1 MTKRY
6 AKAFRKSLAPYFF
19 RMRAIL
25 PLLLAATPALSDPS
39 IFEDFQGE
47 VAGWQYVSD
56 RVMGGVSDGEAV
68 LAQDGDVIFAR
79 LTGKVSTANNG
90 GFVQMRR
97 GLTAPLPTDST
108 GLTLTVRGNGERYFV
123 HLRTTEGRRPWQY
136 FQAAFPSTVDW
147 QEVTI
152 PWSAFQPAG
161 GLSSRLKPTDI
172 RSIGIVAYGRDHTA
186 DLSVAQIVVNQPKS

>member
-1 MTKRY
+1 MKKKF
-6 AKAFRKSLAPYFF
+6 AKTFRKSLAPYLSP
-19 RMRAIL
+19 MRAFY
-25 PLLLAATPALSDPS
+25 PFLLAATPAMSDPL
-39 IFEDFQGE
+39 IFEDFHGE
-47 VAGWQYVSD
+47 VSGWQYVSD
-56 RVMGGVSDGEAV
+56 RVMGGVSDGGAT

-79 LTGKVSTANNG
+79 LTGEVSTANNG

-97 GLTAPLPTDST
+97 GLTAPLPADST

-123 HLRTTEGRRPWQY
+123 HMRTTDARRPWQY
-136 FQAAFPSTVDW
+136 FQAAFPSTAEW

-161 GLSSRLKPTDI
+161 GLSGELLPTDI

-186 DLSVAQIVVNQPKS
+186 DLSVAQIVVDQPRS